1 MEDKEDTNSAQDTET
16 GITDMTNNHLEVRK
30 SGDITPE
37 RIEKILIR
45 GTNWIGD
52 VIMSLPAVSA
62 VRRSFSRA
70 RISVLAK
77 PWVADLYRSCP
88 DVDDVIIFQS
98 PGRHDG
104 IGGKMRLTAELRG
117 EEFDLAVL
125 LQNAIEAALIAW
137 HARIPLRA
145 GYDSDCRGLLLT
157 HAVHRTRA
165 IRKVHQID
173 YYLEMVKALGC
184 TVAGRDIR
192 LVPDDDAR
200 SAADKILAGFGVHQR
215 DTLIGIAPGASYGP
229 AKMWFPDRFAA
240 VADRLADD
248 FSAKVVL
255 FGSAGDRE
263 RTDRVQ
269 RHAKRDL
276 INLAGETGLR
286 EAMALISRC
295 DLFISND
302 SGLMHLAGA
311 LDVPLIAIF
320 GSTNP
325 VTTSPPGEKS
335 RVIYKNVSCSPCLK
349 KKCPTDFR
357 CMDLIQA
364 DDVCDAARRLLE
376 GQDAVETM
384 VKG

>member
-1 MEDKEDTNSAQDTET
+1 
-16 GITDMTNNHLEVRK
+16 MTNNRLKLRK
-30 SGDITPE
+30 SGDIVPE
-37 RIEKILIR
+37 RIERILIR

-62 VRRSFSRA
+62 VRSTFPHA

-88 DVDDVIIFQS
+88 DVDDVIVFQS

-104 IGGKMRLTAELRG
+104 VGGKVRLARELRG
-117 EEFDLAVL
+117 EEFDLALL

-137 HARIPLRA
+137 HARIPLRV
-145 GYDSDCRGLLLT
+145 GYDSDCRGVFLT

-165 IRKVHQID
+165 IRGVHQID
-173 YYLEMVKALGC
+173 YYLAMVRTLGC

-192 LVPDDDAR
+192 LVPDADAR
-200 SAADKILAGFGVHQR
+200 TAADRTLAGHGVQGR

-240 VADRLADD
+240 VADRLADR
-248 FSAKVVL
+248 FSARIVL
-255 FGSAGDRE
+255 FGSAGDRK
-263 RTDRVQ
+263 RTDSVQ

-276 INLAGETGLR
+276 INLAGETGLN

-295 DLFISND
+295 GLFISND

-311 LDVPLIAIF
+311 LDVPLIAVF

-325 VTTSPPGEKS
+325 VTTSPPGEQS
-335 RVIYKNVSCSPCLK
+335 RVLYKGVSCSPCLK
-349 KKCPTDFR
+349 KVCPTDFR
-357 CMDLIQA
+357 CMDLIRE
-364 DDVCDAARRLLE
+364 DDVYDAARRLLE
-376 GQDAVETM
+376 APVTGR
-384 VKG
+384 

>member
-1 MEDKEDTNSAQDTET
+1 
-16 GITDMTNNHLEVRK
+16 MTNNRLKIRK
-30 SGDITPE
+30 SGDIVPE

-52 VIMSLPAVSA
+52 VVMSLPAVSA
-62 VRRSFSRA
+62 VRHSFPRA
-70 RISVLAK
+70 RICVLAK

-104 IGGKMRLTAELRG
+104 VGGKVRLARELRG
-117 EEFDLAVL
+117 EEFDLALL
-125 LQNAIEAALIAW
+125 LQNAIEAALITW
-137 HARIPLRA
+137 RARIPMRA

-157 HAVHRTRA
+157 HAVRRTRA
-165 IRKVHQID
+165 IRRIHQID
-173 YYLEMVKALGC
+173 YYLAMVRALGC
-184 TVAGRDIR
+184 SVAGREIR
-192 LVPDDDAR
+192 LAPDDAACA
-200 SAADKILAGFGVHQR
+200 AADKILAGYGIDRR

-240 VADRLADD
+240 VADRMADD
-248 FSAKVVL
+248 FSARVVL

-263 RTDRVQ
+263 RAKHVQ

-276 INLAGETGLR
+276 INLAGETGLN

-295 DLFISND
+295 GLFISND

-325 VTTSPPGEKS
+325 VTTSPPGERS
-335 RVIYKNVSCSPCLK
+335 RILYKGVSCSPCLK
-349 KKCPTDFR
+349 KECPTDFR
-357 CMDLIQA
+357 CMDLIQT
-364 DDVCDAARRLLE
+364 DDVYDAAERLLE
-376 GQDAVETM
+376 GQDSVETRL
-384 VKG
+384 KG